1 MNNLTTQRRA
11 EESPVGL
18 FRVPYNAPMAE
29 LKTKPTNAS
38 ALAFIK
44 TIPDEKKRAD
54 SLKLLRLFKDVTGEK
69 PQMWGETGVGSP
81 SQGRRR
87 VGAEPGPR
95 KIAAAINAWP
105 RGIVGFGKYHYK
117 SDRSSQEGDWPLTGF
132 SPRKQSLTLY
142 ALTGIQ
148 EVDLRKLGK
157 HKRSVSC
164 LYINSLADVDL
175 SVLKHIIKESYQTA
189 KKRYKA

>member
-54 SLKLLRLFKDVTGEK
+54 SLKLLKLFKDVTGER
-69 PQMWGETGVGSP
+69 PVMWGAS
-81 SQGRRR
+81 
-87 VGAEPGPR
+87 
-95 KIAAAINAWP
+95 
-105 RGIVGFGKYHYK
+105 IVGFGKYHYK

-189 KKRYKA
+189 KKRYVA